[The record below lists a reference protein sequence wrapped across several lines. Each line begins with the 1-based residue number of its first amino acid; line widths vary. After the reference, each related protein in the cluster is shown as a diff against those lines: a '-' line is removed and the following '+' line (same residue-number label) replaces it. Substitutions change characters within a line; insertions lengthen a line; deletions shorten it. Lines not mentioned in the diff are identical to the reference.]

1 MENKTIDELLQ
12 SLTAL
17 VGDARGSLF
26 GQDKVLVDREQLLY
40 LVDALQQQLPAE
52 INEAKTIVEN
62 SNALRNNAKQDA
74 ADIRREAN
82 QVLQDAQERAAKLIE
97 ETKIV
102 AFAKERQQEI
112 LSEAEE
118 QRAKLIAGAIQ
129 YADRILEDAQQTVA
143 NTMEALK
150 SGFTVLQEQARN
162 QLSASEKEIAD
173 TRKAMQSAS
182 TDA

>member
-12 SLTAL
+12 SLVAL

-26 GQDKVLVDREQLLY
+26 GQEKVLVDREQLLY

-82 QVLQDAQERAAKLIE
+82 QVLKDAQERAASLIE

-112 LSEAEE
+112 LDEAEE

-129 YADRILEDAQQTVA
+129 YADRILEDAQKTVE

-150 SGFTVLQEQARN
+150 SGFTVLQEQAKT
-162 QLSASEKEIAD
+162 QLAASEKELSD
-173 TRKAMQSAS
+173 TRKAMKSAS
-182 TDA
+182 ADA